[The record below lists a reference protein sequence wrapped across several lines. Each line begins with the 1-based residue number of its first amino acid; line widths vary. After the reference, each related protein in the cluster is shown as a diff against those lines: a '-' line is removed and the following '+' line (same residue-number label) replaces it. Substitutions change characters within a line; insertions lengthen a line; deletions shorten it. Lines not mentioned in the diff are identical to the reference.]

1 MLILPGCT
9 FLYLLM
15 SWVILQEH
23 HLKNGYQLLYTPHV
37 AKAEMWKTSG
47 HLDFYAENMFD
58 RIKVCLSSEFANHSV
73 LAMLSRSWHLNVRC

>member
-1 MLILPGCT
+1 M
-9 FLYLLM
+9 
-15 SWVILQEH
+15 VQEH

-58 RIKVCLSSEFANHSV
+58 RIKVGISLSSTAFCTSELPLHGLLPDAKH
-73 LAMLSRSWHLNVRC
+73 

>member
-1 MLILPGCT
+1 
-9 FLYLLM
+9 
-15 SWVILQEH
+15 LQEH

-58 RIKVCLSSEFANHSV
+58 RIKVCLSSECCKSLCFGRLISNPDVCMQDASQV
-73 LAMLSRSWHLNVRC
+73 LHLLTPME